1 MIADSQMLV
10 LLLAPGVTPAA
21 AELFLQ
27 QLANLHT
34 LPTPPATGAVRGD
47 WNLRQG
53 PSTTWPVVGAATQGQ
68 LFELH
73 GQDGEWRLV
82 RDAGHQAAG
91 WLHAKALE

>member
-10 LLLAPGVTPAA
+10 LLLAPGATAA
-21 AELFLQ
+21 AATRFLE
-27 QLANLHT
+27 QLANLQT
-34 LPTPPATGAVRGD
+34 LPVAPATGTVRGD

-53 PSTTWPVVGAATQGQ
+53 PGTTWPVVGAAAQGQ
-68 LFELH
+68 LLELW

-82 RDAGHQAAG
+82 RDVAGSWAG